1 LNAKEPDLNK
11 TCDLDLV
18 ATRHDAGGTPA
29 VPANRLTGPVAAP
42 LPEALLTVA
51 SFDYYDPF
59 SHPNFVDW
67 LLRKMAVK
75 ACLEVAAV
83 LSF

>member
-1 LNAKEPDLNK
+1 MSAKRENNWDHFQK
-11 TCDLDLV
+11 TARLRRV
-18 ATRHDAGGTPA
+18 AGGTHA

-42 LPEALLTVA
+42 LPESLLTVA

-59 SHPNFVDW
+59 SHPGFVDW
-67 LLRKMAVK
+67 LLQKMAVK
-75 ACLEVAAV
+75 VCLEVAAV